1 MTLESMSISRVAQAL
16 GISRHTANSPIPP
29 RAGQSVTGDPDHL
42 DSVEVLGIDEHV
54 WRHT

>member
-1 MTLESMSISRVAQAL
+1 MTLESMSVSRVAQAL